1 MQLIGMSGAFVGLLL
16 PKRLYEIL
24 QLRWKTWR
32 ASCSCCKKVL

>member
-1 MQLIGMSGAFVGLLL
+1 MSGAVVDLLL
-16 PKRLYEIL
+16 PERVYEKL